1 MTTLLIHERSHT
13 RLKDDLKA
21 LDKNLEIVLMAA
33 DGSLTQ
39 NGQAIADPDVRPE
52 IGWYSIDTMLT
63 GQTGRYFRLMKETGA
78 VKWLQTFHAGVD
90 MPIYQEL
97 ARQGVRVTRSDAQA
111 VAIAEYTLVG
121 VMALYQG
128 VFERRRLQAAHAWRT
143 TSFQELWQKRWL
155 IIGYGNIG
163 RELAKRL
170 GPFESPVVGVR
181 RAAGADPHAEKII
194 TLAQVPGELPR
205 TDVVVLSCSLT
216 EETRGL
222 ANKAFFERMKKDSTL
237 VNIARGQLV
246 DQPAL
251 IEALQ
256 AGTPGWA
263 VLDVFDPEPLP
274 SDSPLW
280 DMEQVIVT
288 PHSSNAGSGTLL
300 RGDRIF
306 MENLRRYLAGEPLKN
321 EATADL
327 RA

>member
-1 MTTLLIHERSHT
+1 MTTLLIHERSYA

-21 LDKNLEIVLMAA
+21 LDKNLDVVLMAA
-33 DGSLTQ
+33 DGSLTR
-39 NGQAIADPDVRPE
+39 NGQPIADTDVRPE
-52 IGWYSIDTMLT
+52 IGWYSIETMLT

-78 VKWLQTFHAGVD
+78 VKWFQTFHAGVD
-90 MPIYQEL
+90 MPFYQEL
-97 ARQGVRVTRSDAQA
+97 ARQGMRVTRSDAQA
-111 VAIAEYTLVG
+111 VAIAEYTVAG

-128 VFERRRLQAAHAWRT
+128 VFERRRLQAAHTWRM

-155 IIGYGNIG
+155 IVGYGNIG

-170 GPFESPVVGVR
+170 GPFECPVVGVR

-194 TLAQVPGELPR
+194 TLAQVSEELPR

-216 EETRGL
+216 EETRHL
-222 ANKAFFERMKKDSTL
+222 ANQAFFQRMKKDATL

-251 IEALQ
+251 IEALK
-256 AGTPGWA
+256 AGTPARA

-274 SDSPLW
+274 ADSPLW
-280 DMEQVIVT
+280 DMDQVIVT
-288 PHSSNAGSGTLL
+288 PHSSNAGSGTLF

-306 MENLRRYLAGEPLKN
+306 MENLKRYLAGEPLKY